1 MIYIASTR
9 FNTETLGENYAYR
22 AKKELSGCIYGSC
35 MLINEKYPVNSTLFV
50 VEMNNSLDQIEGIGL
65 IKNRLRTDKYYKIYT
80 DGNFNRYTYS
90 GNFWLSREQI
100 SQYDPELITIFD
112 KILFKGKSHLKRVSG
127 ISIVTDKLFTRWEYN
142 SGMITRQVNQMFIDL
157 CKGKGIEKE
166 LDY

>member
-1 MIYIASTR
+1 
-9 FNTETLGENYAYR
+9 
-22 AKKELSGCIYGSC
+22 
-35 MLINEKYPVNSTLFV
+35 
-50 VEMNNSLDQIEGIGL
+50 MNNSLDQIEGIGL